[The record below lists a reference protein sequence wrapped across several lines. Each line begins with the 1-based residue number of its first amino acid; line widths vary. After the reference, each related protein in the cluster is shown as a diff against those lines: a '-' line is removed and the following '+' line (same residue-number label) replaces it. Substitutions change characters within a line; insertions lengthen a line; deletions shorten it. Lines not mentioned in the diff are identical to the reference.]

1 MWKWRSERKNIQP
14 IREIVNAGK
23 CCLWLLGAGSL
34 DRTNT
39 HTYTNIEIAWKCS
52 STTMPMM
59 MTMTVIMMLMLMLN
73 FDAVDNTTFFLLFFI
88 CHSALFF
95 VFFRHFLL
103 TFTFT
108 AAIRLLYQAENEK
121 KKKILNVNK
130 QKVLNISRLKQSNCF
145 RCTSCERK
153 QQRQR
158 NCNNNCN
165 YNNNNSNKNSNYT
178 CF

>member
-1 MWKWRSERKNIQP
+1 MWKWRSERKNMQP

-39 HTYTNIEIAWKCS
+39 HMAMQLDHDDDDDDDDGDN
-52 STTMPMM
+52 
-59 MTMTVIMMLMLMLN
+59 
-73 FDAVDNTTFFLLFFI
+73 DVDVDVEFRCCWQYDIFLLFFI